1 MSIALAACASEPRLI
16 ENADEIA
23 AHRVLFD
30 PIVRGADAC
39 VDEIRRDPNIG
50 YILTSDVTL
59 DVDRLGHARVV
70 LATGPWRRF
79 TEVVVVECQS
89 QIQES
94 IARWRYRAFEGGDLH
109 SPTRIRERVLLLPAE
124 RWRTLRRPF
133 PRITDPSDVTITLRR
148 ERGFYQFCEDSR
160 SEDYTLQIRGD
171 GDVRFTERVRRSNES
186 GTVMV
191 DAPVRGYSI
200 DPAIVTQLVNQFR
213 AAHFFSLEEEYVSGI
228 LHQSAQVLTFQVANE
243 EARVADYVGETVGMP
258 LVVRDLQNA
267 VDAAAGLAPLP
278 CGPDSAMRRVLEN

>member
-1 MSIALAACASEPRLI
+1 MSTALAACASDPRFI
-16 ENADEIA
+16 GNAEEIA
-23 AHRVLFD
+23 AHRVRFD

-50 YILTSDVTL
+50 YIVTSDVTL
-59 DVDRLGHARVV
+59 DVDRFGHARVV

-79 TEVVVVECQS
+79 TEVFAAECLS

-94 IARWRYRAFEGGDLH
+94 AARWRYRAFEGNDLL
-109 SPTRIRERVLLLPAE
+109 SRTRIQERVLLLPAE
-124 RWRTLRRPF
+124 RWRTPRRRF
-133 PRITDPSDVTITLRR
+133 PRITDPAEVIITLRR
-148 ERGFYQFCEDSR
+148 ERGFYQFCEESR

-171 GDVRFTERVRRSNES
+171 GDVRFRGRVRRTSES

-200 DPAIVTQLVNQFR
+200 DPAIVTHLVNQFR
-213 AAHFFSLEEEYVSGI
+213 AADFFSLEEEYVSGI
-228 LHQSAQVLTFQVANE
+228 LHQSAQILILQVANE

-267 VDAAAGLAPLP
+267 VDAAAGLTPLP